1 MRWLSTAAWLLLI
14 PALLL
19 TAFLAVAGSGELY
32 GVLQDRYVDE
42 VSTGVSDADRYRI
55 NACLAEY
62 IRGERDD
69 IAVEA
74 VVYGVEQAA
83 FNETE
88 ILHMKDVRAL
98 FDLARTAKWCL
109 LLGGSALLAVPV
121 ARKRRAVWHGYLAAA
136 GIWLAAL
143 LGVGAWAASDFT
155 RAFLWFHE
163 MLFTN
168 DLWLLNPATDLMIR
182 MLPEAFFADIAAAA
196 VIAMAVLLLAAGFA
210 AWGCFGR
217 SRKRGSDI

>member
-1 MRWLSTAAWLLLI
+1 MRFLSAAAWLLLI

-32 GVLQDRYVDE
+32 GALQDKYVNE
-42 VSTGVSDADRYRI
+42 ARAGVSDADRYRI
-55 NACLAEY
+55 NDCLAAY
-62 IRGERDD
+62 IRGERED
-69 IAVEA
+69 IDITAT
-74 VVYGVEQAA
+74 VYGVEQAA

-98 FDLARTAKWCL
+98 FDLARWARWGL
-109 LLGGSALLAVPV
+109 LLCGSALLAVPV
-121 ARKRRAVWHGYLAAA
+121 VRKSRAVWHGFLAAA
-136 GIWLAAL
+136 GLWLASAL
-143 LGVGAWAASDFT
+143 GIGIWAVSDFT

-168 DLWLLNPATDLMIR
+168 ELWLLNPATDLMIR

-196 VIAMAVLLLAAGFA
+196 VIAMAVMAAAVGA
-210 AWGCFGR
+210 AVWLGFGR
-217 SRKRGSDI
+217 SRKAG

>member
-55 NACLAEY
+55 NECLAEY

-69 IAVEA
+69 IAVDA

-98 FDLARTAKWCL
+98 FDLARTAKWSL
-109 LLGGSALLAVPV
+109 
-121 ARKRRAVWHGYLAAA
+121 
-136 GIWLAAL
+136 L
-143 LGVGAWAASDFT
+143 LGVGAWAVSDFT

-210 AWGCFGR
+210 AWGWFGR